1 MINNHPIINVYKKK
15 STNSGLTTQLLYGE
29 KFNKIN
35 KSGSWIYIKNC
46 IDNYKGFIKN
56 YNFPKTIKNTHKVGC
71 LSANTYSKPNLKSK
85 LKKRLTFGSRVQISK
100 KKGIFYKTPNFWI
113 RKKDLKKIN
122 ILNKDPFSGIK
133 KFINVKYKWGGKNFS
148 GIDCSALVQV
158 FLNYNNK
165 FCPRDTFDQIKFFKK
180 KVKLSNI
187 KKNDL
192 IFWKGHVAIAI
203 SKKTLIHAYGPRK
216 KVVIMPINK
225 TIKLIERTAKLKVKG
240 VRRI

>member
-15 STNSGLTTQLLYGE
+15 STNSGLITQLLYGE

-35 KSGSWIYIKNC
+35 KSGSWTYIKNST
-46 IDNYKGFIKN
+46 DNYKGFIKN
-56 YNFPKTIKNTHKVGC
+56 CNFPKTKKNTHKISC

-85 LKKRLTFGSRVQISK
+85 LKKKLTFGSRVQISK
-100 KKGIFYKTPNFWI
+100 KSGVFYKIQNFWI
-113 RKKDLKKIN
+113 KKKDLKKIN
-122 ILNKDPFSGIK
+122 ILNKDPFHGIK
-133 KFINVKYKWGGKNFS
+133 KFVNVKYKWGGKHFS
-148 GIDCSALVQV
+148 GIDCSALVQI
-158 FLNYNNK
+158 FLNYNNR
-165 FCPRDTFDQIKFFKK
+165 FCPRDTVDQIKFFKN

-187 KKNDL
+187 KRNDL
-192 IFWKGHVAIAI
+192 IFWKGHVAIAM

-216 KVVIMPINK
+216 KVIIMPINK

>member
-1 MINNHPIINVYKKK
+1 MSIE
-15 STNSGLTTQLLYGE
+15 E
-29 KFNKIN
+29 KVE
-35 KSGSWIYIKNC
+35 
-46 IDNYKGFIKN
+46 N
-56 YNFPKTIKNTHKVGC
+56 YNFPKTIKNTHKVSC

-225 TIKLIERTAKLKVKG
+225 TIKLIERTARLKVKG
-240 VRRI
+240 VRKI

>member
-15 STNSGLTTQLLYGE
+15 STHSGLATQLLYGE

-56 YNFPKTIKNTHKVGC
+56 YNFPKRIKNTHKVGC
-71 LSANTYSKPNLKSK
+71 LSANTYSEPNLKSK
-85 LKKRLTFGSRVQISK
+85 LKKRLTFGSRVQVSK
-100 KKGIFYKTPNFWI
+100 KRGFFYKTQNFWI

-122 ILNKDPFSGIK
+122 ILNKDTFAGIK
-133 KFINVKYKWGGKNFS
+133 NFINVKYKWGGKHFS

-158 FLNYNNK
+158 FLNYNNR
-165 FCPRDTFDQIKFFKK
+165 FCPRDTVDQIKFFKK
-180 KVKLSNI
+180 KVELSNI

-203 SKKTLIHAYGPRK
+203 SKRRLIHAYGPIK
-216 KVVIMPINK
+216 KVIVMPINK